1 MTTGARESG
10 GSGWSEE
17 RFVAL
22 ERAHPAGLKVQ
33 EIVDAF
39 GSKGDRLTEAT
50 FRKYVQLGLL
60 PRSVRVGAKGKNR
73 GSQGLYPATVVR
85 RIETI
90 RRLMGQGYTIEE
102 IQKEFFFIRGD
113 IEELSRSLTR
123 VYGAIERALLL
134 REGAGASASR
144 GLRDGRVGE
153 VGRGSDELARKK
165 YEEARRL
172 GDELL
177 RALDEIEQRAS
188 LQARLKRAQV

>member
-1 MTTGARESG
+1 MAEGMLQRISDEALD
-10 GSGWSEE
+10 
-17 RFVAL
+17 AL
-22 ERAHPAGLKVQ
+22 ERQHEQGITSAEILDIFAAHDIK
-33 EIVDAF
+33 F
-39 GSKGDRLTEAT
+39 SEAT
-50 FRKYVQLGLL
+50 LRKYVQLGLL

-134 REGAGASASR
+134 REGAVREGASASR

-165 YEEARRL
+165 FEEARRL

-177 RALDEIEQRAS
+177 RALDEIAQRAS

>member
-1 MTTGARESG
+1 M
-10 GSGWSEE
+10 GWTEE

-39 GSKGDRLTEAT
+39 GSKGDRLTEAP

-90 RRLMGQGYTIEE
+90 RRLMSQGYTIEE
-102 IQKEFFFIRGD
+102 IQREFFFIRGD

-123 VYGAIERALLL
+123 VYGAIERALSL
-134 REGAGASASR
+134 REGASASKSP
-144 GLRDGRVGE
+144 RVADA
-153 VGRGSDELARKK
+153 GRGADELARKK
-165 YEEARRL
+165 YADARRL
-172 GDELL
+172 GEELL